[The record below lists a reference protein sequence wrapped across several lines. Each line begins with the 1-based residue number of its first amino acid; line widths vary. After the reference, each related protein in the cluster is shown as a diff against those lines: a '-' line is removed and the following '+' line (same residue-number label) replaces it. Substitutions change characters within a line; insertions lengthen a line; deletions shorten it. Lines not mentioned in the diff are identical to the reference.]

1 MAYTLEKPMEL
12 ELDRDSDI
20 PVGVQL
26 AWALRA
32 RIAAGDLGPGDRLPG
47 VREMAEIA
55 GVNANTA
62 RAVYARLE
70 ADGLIRSE
78 HGRGTFVAADAP
90 IDDKL
95 ASVARRALAEARS
108 AGLDP
113 RELAAALY
121 AGGIPGP
128 PAAVEGGD
136 GAARRRGLRTE
147 IAALERELADARLA
161 QALRDTASAAPRPTD
176 GGRLLSEAELRD
188 QRDELAL
195 RLAALNMAPSEQALS
210 ADPAHEPV
218 SNRSTT
224 RPGVSWK
231 LSFGT

>member
-1 MAYTLEKPMEL
+1 MEL
-12 ELDRDSDI
+12 ELDRSSDI

-32 RIAAGDLGPGDRLPG
+32 RIAAGDLGPGERLPG
-47 VREMAEIA
+47 VREMADIA
-55 GVNANTA
+55 GVNTNTA

-90 IDDKL
+90 IDDRL

-121 AGGIPGP
+121 SGGIPGP
-128 PAAVEGGD
+128 AAAAQGGD
-136 GAARRRGLRTE
+136 AAARRHGLRAE

-161 QALRDTASAAPRPTD
+161 QALRDTAAAAPRPTD
-176 GGRLLSEAELRD
+176 GGRLLSEAELRA
-188 QRDELAL
+188 QRDDLAQ
-195 RLAALNMAPSEQALS
+195 RLHALQSPSSDPTPPVSSAAE
-210 ADPAHEPV
+210 EPV
-218 SNRSTT
+218 SRRSTT

>member
-1 MAYTLEKPMEL
+1 MEL
-12 ELDRDSDI
+12 DLDRDSDI

-32 RIAAGDLGPGDRLPG
+32 RIAAGDLGPGERLPG
-47 VREMAEIA
+47 VREMAAIA

-90 IDDKL
+90 IDERL

-128 PAAVEGGD
+128 PAAVEGSD

-161 QALRDTASAAPRPTD
+161 QALRDSATAPPRPTD
-176 GGRLLSEAELRD
+176 GGRLLTEAELRD

-195 RLAALNMAPSEQALS
+195 RLAALEAAPREA
-210 ADPAHEPV
+210 PAPPAEAAAAA
-218 SNRSTT
+218 SRRSTT
-224 RPGVSWK
+224 RPGVTWK
-231 LSFGT
+231 LSFGVPR